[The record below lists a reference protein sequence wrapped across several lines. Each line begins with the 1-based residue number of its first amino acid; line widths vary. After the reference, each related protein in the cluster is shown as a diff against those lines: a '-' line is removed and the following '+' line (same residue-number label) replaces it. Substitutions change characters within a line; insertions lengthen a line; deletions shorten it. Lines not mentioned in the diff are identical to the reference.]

1 MLEDDDD
8 IYGPP
13 VERRITRTFP
23 SLADELPEKSI
34 PRQDV
39 AQQRR
44 HAKLA
49 PELIAKRYAGNSGW
63 VIPARQRR
71 TRKSS
76 AKKLDGPT
84 GDAFYFH
91 VGDWLR
97 EHDLSH

>member
-39 AQQRR
+39 AQQ
-44 HAKLA
+44 
-49 PELIAKRYAGNSGW
+49 
-63 VIPARQRR
+63 VIVFLFFFEF
-71 TRKSS
+71 KS
-76 AKKLDGPT
+76 A
-84 GDAFYFH
+84 
-91 VGDWLR
+91 V
-97 EHDLSH
+97 